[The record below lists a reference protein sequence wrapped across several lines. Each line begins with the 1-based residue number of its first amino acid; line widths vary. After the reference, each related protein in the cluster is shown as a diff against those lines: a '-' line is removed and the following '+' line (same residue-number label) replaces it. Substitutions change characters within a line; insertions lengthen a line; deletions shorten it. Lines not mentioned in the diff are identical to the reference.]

1 MNYKVIIL
9 AVIAIFSI
17 KSLLAQNKNLEV
29 SGYISNMESVMF
41 TEADEDWIIDNLIHN
56 RLNFKYYTNKNFT
69 FTLEMRNRFMF
80 GQTMNLVNGY
90 ANLLETDNG
99 LLNLSYNIS
108 SGKSYIL
115 NTSIDRAN
123 IMYEKGNLNIIVGRQ
138 RINWGQNYAWNPN
151 DIFNSYSFFDFD
163 YPEKPGADAIRIQY
177 YTGMSSV
184 VELAIK
190 ADNNDKITSAGL
202 VRFNKYNYDF
212 QLMGGLLNSS
222 DIVLGMGWA
231 GNLSSLGFRGEAS
244 YFKPF
249 KDTDESEEMI
259 VAGISLDYMFENSL
273 NIQTE
278 FLYSQNSG
286 ENIENILDYNTNDLS
301 AKTMALSE
309 YSIMASM
316 SYGFSP
322 LFSGTISGMIFPD
335 SEGYYVG
342 PSIDYSLT
350 NNLSVSIFGQY
361 FNMVSGENEIK
372 LSMAFIRIKGNF

>member
-1 MNYKVIIL
+1 
-9 AVIAIFSI
+9 
-17 KSLLAQNKNLEV
+17 
-29 SGYISNMESVMF
+29 
-41 TEADEDWIIDNLIHN
+41 
-56 RLNFKYYTNKNFT
+56 
-69 FTLEMRNRFMF
+69 
-80 GQTMNLVNGY
+80 
-90 ANLLETDNG
+90 
-99 LLNLSYNIS
+99 
-108 SGKSYIL
+108 
-115 NTSIDRAN
+115 
-123 IMYEKGNLNIIVGRQ
+123 
-138 RINWGQNYAWNPN
+138 
-151 DIFNSYSFFDFD
+151 
-163 YPEKPGADAIRIQY
+163 
-177 YTGMSSV
+177 MSSV

-249 KDTDESEEMI
+249 KDSDESEEMI

>member
-123 IMYEKGNLNIIVGRQ
+123 IMYEKGNLNIIVGR
-138 RINWGQNYAWNPN
+138 
-151 DIFNSYSFFDFD
+151 
-163 YPEKPGADAIRIQY
+163 
-177 YTGMSSV
+177 
-184 VELAIK
+184 
-190 ADNNDKITSAGL
+190 
-202 VRFNKYNYDF
+202 
-212 QLMGGLLNSS
+212 
-222 DIVLGMGWA
+222 
-231 GNLSSLGFRGEAS
+231 
-244 YFKPF
+244 
-249 KDTDESEEMI
+249 
-259 VAGISLDYMFENSL
+259 
-273 NIQTE
+273 
-278 FLYSQNSG
+278 
-286 ENIENILDYNTNDLS
+286 
-301 AKTMALSE
+301 
-309 YSIMASM
+309 
-316 SYGFSP
+316 
-322 LFSGTISGMIFPD
+322 
-335 SEGYYVG
+335 
-342 PSIDYSLT
+342 
-350 NNLSVSIFGQY
+350 
-361 FNMVSGENEIK
+361 
-372 LSMAFIRIKGNF
+372 